1 MEGVDK
7 TYFQSLYEL
16 ATTLNSARSPEDI
29 LHSIVENVAKA
40 MDAKGCSL
48 LLLTPDRK
56 ELLRITAYGLSDWYA
71 RIGPVLTDKSMS
83 ESLEGRVVAVLDATT
98 DDRVQ
103 FRKQVK
109 QEGIASIL
117 SVPVKLREAVIGVL
131 RIYSSEPRQFTD
143 TDAYFASAA
152 ANFGAIALESAKFY
166 QTLQKSYDDMRE
178 ELLLRN
184 SYLGYE
190 WSVEGGIVA
199 PPKEEVEFPYA
210 PPGG

>member
-1 MEGVDK
+1 MDEK
-7 TYFQSLYEL
+7 IYFQSLYEL

-40 MDAKGCSL
+40 MDAKGSSL
-48 LLLTPDRK
+48 LLLTPDKK
-56 ELLRITAYGLSDWYA
+56 ELMRITAYGLSDWYA
-71 RIGPVLTDKSMS
+71 RIGPALADKSMS
-83 ESLEGRVVAVLDATT
+83 ESLEGKVVAVLDATT
-98 DDRVQ
+98 DERVQ

-117 SVPVKLREAVIGVL
+117 SVPVKLREAVIGVM
-131 RIYSSEPRQFTD
+131 RVYSSEPRKFTD
-143 TDAYFASAA
+143 TDANFAGAA

-166 QTLQKSYDDMRE
+166 QTLQKTYDDLRE
-178 ELLLRN
+178 ELLQRN

-190 WSVEGGIVA
+190 WSAEGSIVA

>member
-1 MEGVDK
+1 MDEK
-7 TYFQSLYEL
+7 IYFQSLYEL

-56 ELLRITAYGLSDWYA
+56 ELMRIAAYGLSDWYA
-71 RIGPVLTDKSMS
+71 RIGPALADKSMS
-83 ESLEGRVVAVLDATT
+83 ESLEGKVVAVLDAAT
-98 DDRVQ
+98 DERVQ

-117 SVPVKLREAVIGVL
+117 SVPVKLREAVIGVM
-131 RIYSSEPRQFTD
+131 RVYSSEPRQFMD
-143 TDAYFASAA
+143 IDANFASAA

-166 QTLQKSYDDMRE
+166 QTLQKTYDDLRE
-178 ELLLRN
+178 ELLQRN

-190 WSVEGGIVA
+190 WSAEGSIVS
-199 PPKEEVEFPYA
+199 PPKEDVEFPYA